1 METQSQATLLFHWLN
16 LLRQHGRPKNIIN
29 HYCLT
34 WIFFPLLRYSNITR
48 QEAHRIRPHTLDLDL
63 AIRNWVESLKLVGT
77 CSSESSEFGVDMI
90 KRTCPQSPAQKHG
103 RVQRRWEKA
112 TQPTSRAPASEKW
125 YGFERWNKN
134 HWALS
139 FLRWLS
145 FLPPGVK
152 GNHETILRLRKFG
165 KPASRTQDK
174 KFPVDV
180 SCGVPGIYFCS
191 LKLHSVQ
198 RKQAALNGLCDRQK
212 DSTFP
217 MLCGFR
223 WHLSHS
229 LEFTNSPHSLRPG
242 SLASTGNISSLI
254 LPAEAWSRSALI
266 ITIFREIQWF
276 MERS

>member
-1 METQSQATLLFHWLN
+1 MEEYREDERETA
-16 LLRQHGRPKNIIN
+16 K
-29 HYCLT
+29 
-34 WIFFPLLRYSNITR
+34 
-48 QEAHRIRPHTLDLDL
+48 
-63 AIRNWVESLKLVGT
+63 
-77 CSSESSEFGVDMI
+77 
-90 KRTCPQSPAQKHG
+90 
-103 RVQRRWEKA
+103 
-112 TQPTSRAPASEKW
+112 QPTSHAPASEKW
-125 YGFERWNKN
+125 FGFEGWNKN

-152 GNHETILRLRKFG
+152 GNHEIILRLGKSG

-180 SCGVPGIYFCS
+180 SCGVPGINFSS

-198 RKQAALNGLCDRQK
+198 RKQAALNRLCDRKK
-212 DSTFP
+212 DSMSPTP
-217 MLCGFR
+217 HDFR

-229 LEFTNSPHSLRPG
+229 LEFTNSYHSLRPG
-242 SLASTGNISSLI
+242 NRASTGNISSLI

-266 ITIFREIQWF
+266 ITTFREIRWF